1 MTTPVGTQQQVK
13 AKPPKA
19 LGTISL
25 FSGAGGLDIGF
36 EQAGFK
42 TLSTFDNDHDS
53 VKTLRANAL
62 FSDTHVRLGDITEAD
77 PELFIADKSMHHG
90 ETVVIGGAPCQPF
103 SKNGYW
109 VKNSNRLIE
118 RDPRNLLDYFIG
130 VVKHTNPAAFVFEN
144 VASILHPSNKE
155 VFSNFV
161 TEISTLDFNVKVLK
175 LDARDFGVPQRRQ
188 RVFVVGTKG
197 SFKTDS
203 PPTTH
208 VKDGSDLTGSLP
220 EYVSAGNA
228 IGKFDKS
235 KYSEAEEIT
244 TGKTW
249 SDQLYEVPPG
259 KNYLYLTEKRGHP
272 DPVFKYGTRFWNF
285 LLKLHPGDTSWT
297 ISANPGPW
305 IGPFHWTSR
314 RLRVPEIAAI
324 QTFPANY
331 KFSGNRRSI
340 QKQIGNAVPPSMARA
355 VAKFVA
361 DSLR

>member
-1 MTTPVGTQQQVK
+1 MTTQVDTQQ
-13 AKPPKA
+13 PIRTETRSG

-36 EQAGFK
+36 KQAGFK
-42 TLSTFDNDHDS
+42 TLSTFDNDQDS
-53 VKTLRANAL
+53 VQTLRSNVL
-62 FSDTHVRLGDITEAD
+62 FRDTQIRLGDITEAD
-77 PELFIADKSMHHG
+77 PELFIGDKTMHHG
-90 ETVVIGGAPCQPF
+90 GTVVIGGAPCQPF

-130 VVKHTNPAAFVFEN
+130 VVRHTNPAAFVFEN

-197 SFKTDS
+197 SFETDS
-203 PPTTH
+203 PQITH
-208 VKDGSDLTGSLP
+208 VKDASDLTGSLP
-220 EYVSAGNA
+220 EYVSAGSA

-235 KYSEAEEIT
+235 TYFEPEEIT

-249 SDQLYEVPPG
+249 SDQLQEVPPG
-259 KNYLYLTEKRGHP
+259 SNYLYLTEKRGHP

-285 LLKLHPGDTSWT
+285 LLKLHPEKSSWT

-305 IGPFHWTSR
+305 IGPFHWSSR
-314 RLRVPEIAAI
+314 RLRVPEIAAL
-324 QTFPANY
+324 QTFPDNY
-331 KFSGNRRSI
+331 HFAGSRRSI
-340 QKQIGNAVPPSMARA
+340 QKQIGNAVPAAMARA
-355 VAKFVA
+355 VAQFVA
-361 DSLR
+361 NSLR